1 MSTMYLCSAA
11 SQWSTSRCL
20 RAVWPG
26 LSVSVDG
33 SALMCHPCYYYK
45 LHECSSEQEN
55 TLGCWLPFPHIPLI
69 HSIHYGDFDLPSE
82 DTTSRCALTLRSVTA
97 CVSILNHAW
106 MIMFVIIT
114 EWNQRLVV
122 SSKTA
127 VAGINEK
134 KWHHLSVISKSK
146 CRLKWEKYIGDSR
159 IIPWKRSENLDVSL
173 IIRNSIFLQVQATCS
188 WYNKPA
194 NYRADFKDSLVY
206 SRTFPLFPGR
216 KDTLPSSFHSDVV
229 QTQQY
234 SSLVACSTV

>member
-45 LHECSSEQEN
+45 LHQCSSEQEN

-97 CVSILNHAW
+97 CVRILNHAW
-106 MIMFVIIT
+106 MIMFVIT
-114 EWNQRLVV
+114 EWNQRFVV

-127 VAGINEK
+127 VAGRNEK

-159 IIPWKRSENLDVSL
+159 IIPFWKGARTSMSLSLSETAYFCRSRQPAVGIISLL
-173 IIRNSIFLQVQATCS
+173 IIEQISKTHSC
-188 WYNKPA
+188 
-194 NYRADFKDSLVY
+194 
-206 SRTFPLFPGR
+206 TFPLFPGR
-216 KDTLPSSFHSDVV
+216 KDAVPSCFHSDVV
-229 QTQQY
+229 PTQQY
-234 SSLVACSTV
+234 SSFVACSTS